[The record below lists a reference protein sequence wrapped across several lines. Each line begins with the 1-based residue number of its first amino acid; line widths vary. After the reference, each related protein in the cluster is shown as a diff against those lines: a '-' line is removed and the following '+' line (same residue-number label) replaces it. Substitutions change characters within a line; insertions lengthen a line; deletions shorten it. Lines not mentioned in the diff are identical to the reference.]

1 MSNVAS
7 HAAGNLAAVSLAP
20 EHQRNAEAEPH
31 TTSDHHGRQPLRDD
45 KFAFGATSPF
55 KEQPGPTP
63 AVLAQAATVLRAF
76 NTWAFKRE
84 QPSDPQLMLQFIA
97 AAIVSNQAIPFVLY
111 WGKGPRHESG
121 AYEAQCLDFLA
132 ALASRIKK
140 TYALGAAIK
149 LILTDTHAEL
159 NGHCR
164 EHIKQYF
171 DDVETIAAQR
181 GFQTCW
187 LGHLVKAAGNF
198 ATAAPI
204 EEAVSPE
211 VLSRLMASAERWYHG
226 GGTAQEGALTYL
238 RMNLIEQRVV
248 ERAFPGAIF
257 VTFNGS
263 ELRSLFPRQ
272 LPIFY
277 MYSLRRG
284 VAVKPWF
291 LPCGPTTG
299 ETSTNQANR
308 PRPN

>member
-1 MSNVAS
+1 MSDSAS
-7 HAAGNLAAVSLAP
+7 YVAGNLATISFAP
-20 EHQRNAEAEPH
+20 ENERHAEPGRPALG
-31 TTSDHHGRQPLRDD
+31 DHHGRPVPRDD
-45 KFAFGATSPF
+45 KFSSGAVKRF
-55 KEQPGPTP
+55 KGQSAAAP
-63 AVLAQAATVLRAF
+63 AIHAQAEKVLRSF

-84 QPSDPQLMLQFIA
+84 QPSDPQLMLRVTADAIA
-97 AAIVSNQAIPFVLY
+97 SNQAIPFVLY

-121 AYEAQCLDFLA
+121 AYDVQCLDFLA
-132 ALASRIKK
+132 ALASRVKK
-140 TYALGAAIK
+140 AYAPGAAIK

-159 NGHCR
+159 NGHGR

-171 DDVETIAAQR
+171 DDIKIVAEQR

-187 LGHLVKAAGNF
+187 LGYLVKAAGNL

-204 EEAVSPE
+204 EEAVSAE
-211 VLSRLMASAERWYHG
+211 TLALLVASAEKWYHG

-248 ERAFPGAIF
+248 ERAFPGSIF

-263 ELRSLFPRQ
+263 GLRSLFPRQ

-284 VAVKPWF
+284 MAVKPWF
-291 LPCGPTTG
+291 LPR
-299 ETSTNQANR
+299 ESTASELSADR
-308 PRPN
+308 MKPPRSH

>member
-7 HAAGNLAAVSLAP
+7 YAAGNLAAVSFAP
-20 EHQRNAEAEPH
+20 EHERHTEPDWH
-31 TTSDHHGRQPLRDD
+31 SASDHHSRPLPRDD
-45 KFAFGATSPF
+45 KFSSGTPRQS
-55 KEQPGPTP
+55 KEQPA
-63 AVLAQAATVLRAF
+63 AVPAQAEKVLRAF

-84 QPSDPQLMLQFIA
+84 QPSDPQLMLRVIA
-97 AAIVSNQAIPFVLY
+97 EAVASNQAIPFVLY

-121 AYEAQCLDFLA
+121 AYEVQCLDFLA
-132 ALASRIKK
+132 ALAARVKK
-140 TYALGAAIK
+140 AYAQGAAIT

-159 NGHCR
+159 NGHDR

-171 DDVETIAAQR
+171 DDIENIAGQR

-187 LGHLVKAAGNF
+187 LGNLVKAAGNL

-204 EEAVSPE
+204 EEAVSSE
-211 VLSRLMASAERWYHG
+211 MLSRLMVSAEKWYHG

-248 ERAFPGAIF
+248 ERAFPGSIF

-291 LPCGPTTG
+291 LPCAPTTNDL
-299 ETSTNQANR
+299 SADQADP
-308 PRPN
+308 PRPS

>member
-1 MSNVAS
+1 M
-7 HAAGNLAAVSLAP
+7 
-20 EHQRNAEAEPH
+20 
-31 TTSDHHGRQPLRDD
+31 
-45 KFAFGATSPF
+45 
-55 KEQPGPTP
+55 
-63 AVLAQAATVLRAF
+63 LRAF

-84 QPSDPQLMLQFIA
+84 QPSDAQLMLRVIA
-97 AAIVSNQAIPFVLY
+97 EAIASNQAVPFVLY

-132 ALASRIKK
+132 ALASRVKK
-140 TYALGAAIK
+140 TYAQGAAIK

-171 DDVETIAAQR
+171 DDVATIAGQR

-187 LGHLVKAAGNF
+187 LGHLVKAAGNL

-211 VLSRLMASAERWYHG
+211 MLSRLMASAEKWYHG

-291 LPCGPTTG
+291 LPCESTASD
-299 ETSTNQANR
+299 TSADQANP